1 MQVIERGIMP
11 DGTKIQIEDWSND
24 YSFHK
29 KSSTIAFYPMAI
41 NSIYKN
47 SKSRHP
53 YPERGE
59 TFRASLDFDT
69 EENARDAF
77 QSMVNGSKTYTD
89 YMDNYSSHVVPKASF
104 VEAVTR

>member
-1 MQVIERGIMP
+1 MKVIERAVMP
-11 DGTKIQIEDWSND
+11 DGTEIQLEDWGND

-29 KSSTIAFYPMAI
+29 KNSTIAFYPMAI

-47 SKSRHP
+47 PKSEHP
-53 YPERGE
+53 YPERGK

-77 QSMVNGSKTYTD
+77 QNMVDGSKTHID
-89 YMDNYSSHVVPKASF
+89 YMDNYSSYVVPKASF